1 MTKTRIQLFLAAIVL
16 FATCIS
22 VYAFTEVPDRHE
34 NRQSNNSKEA
44 LIKGE
49 GSYTD
54 GTTTWDFKVD
64 AAVQPDGKIK
74 GALQWNQGDL
84 HRSIAIDCLK
94 FDGSIVYVSGQDSA
108 ARPVTFVLY
117 DSWES
122 KRADLISSPIEGVG
136 CNGDVYNAAYSFN
149 RLTKGKLHVMEP

>member
-16 FATCIS
+16 LATCLS
-22 VYAFTEVPDRHE
+22 VYAFTEIPDHSE
-34 NRQSNNSKEA
+34 AQSKSISKEA

-54 GTTTWDFKVD
+54 GTTTWDFSVD
-64 AAVQPDGKIK
+64 AAVQKNGSVK
-74 GALQWNQGDL
+74 GAMQWKQNQVS
-84 HRSIAIDCLK
+84 RSITIDCLK
-94 FDGSIVYVSGQDSA
+94 FDGSIVYVSGKDSA

-122 KRADLISSPIEGVG
+122 RRTDLISSPIEGIG
-136 CNGDVYNAAYSFN
+136 CNGDLYSAAYSFN
-149 RLTKGKLHVMEP
+149 RLTVGKLHVMEP